1 MSMEMRVFFAGPI
14 PTAQA
19 LERTMAEIGLS
30 FRITDH
36 VSLGDHSGFLPMTY
50 GSGEDLDETGVEVYS
65 DPAAPDIE
73 DLGITGV
80 DPAFVEQLSFR
91 WGGDMMA
98 CVAAEALA
106 AAIAKITGGI
116 VYEDTEGVLKTTT
129 EAIALAHTNLAY
141 ALKKR

>member
-1 MSMEMRVFFAGPI
+1 MSMEMRVFFVGPV
-14 PTAQA
+14 PTAEA
-19 LERTMAEIGLS
+19 LERTMVEIGLP

-50 GSGEDLDETGVEVYS
+50 GSGNDQEETGVEVYS
-65 DPAAPDIE
+65 DPAGPDID

-80 DPAFVEQLSFR
+80 DPTFVNQVSFR

-106 AAIAKITGGI
+106 AAIAKLTGGI
-116 VYEDTEGVLKTTT
+116 VYEDTEGVLKTTP

-141 ALKKR
+141 ALKG

>member
-30 FRITDH
+30 FKITEH

-50 GSGEDLDETGVEVYS
+50 GLGEDLDETGVEVYS

-91 WGGDMMA
+91 WGSDMMA
-98 CVAAEALA
+98 CGTGAERRLQHPRIPDSEPHRAPAA
-106 AAIAKITGGI
+106 
-116 VYEDTEGVLKTTT
+116 VVSDTK
-129 EAIALAHTNLAY
+129 Y
-141 ALKKR
+141 